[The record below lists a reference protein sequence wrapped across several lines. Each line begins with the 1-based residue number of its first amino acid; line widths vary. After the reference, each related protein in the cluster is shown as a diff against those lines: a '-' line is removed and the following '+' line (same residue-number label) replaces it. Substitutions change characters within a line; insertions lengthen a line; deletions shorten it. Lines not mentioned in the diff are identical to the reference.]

1 MTAPVSATAWKSA
14 LHQMT
19 QTTPTCLWN
28 DSASAHELAQSI
40 THGAVGATC
49 NPVIAYSVLKAE
61 MPQWLP
67 RIRSL
72 ADALPA
78 ATEDELGWKVV
89 EEMSRDAAKLLIP
102 IFEAHGGRNG
112 RVSIQTDPRF
122 FRDPRAI
129 IEQAVRFNAL
139 APNMIVKI
147 PATAA
152 GIVAIEEATYRGIS
166 INATVSFTLP
176 QCVAVAE
183 AVERGLERRAAEGRD
198 ISSMGPVCTI
208 MAGRLDDWL
217 KVVMEKEVISTDPGY
232 LEWAGVAVFKK
243 TYRLFRERGY
253 RVRLLSAAF
262 RNHMHWSEFIGGDVV
277 ISPPWLWQKRF
288 NASDVPVIPRIDT
301 PVEPVIVKDLLRR
314 FVDFQRAYTEGGLAV
329 AEFDMFGSTRRT
341 LRQFLAAGADLNALI
356 RDILLPN
363 PDLK

>member
-1 MTAPVSATAWKSA
+1 MPAPVSSAVWKSA

-19 QTTPTCLWN
+19 QTTATCLWN
-28 DSASAHELAQSI
+28 DSASARELAESI
-40 THGAVGATC
+40 AHGAVGATC

-61 MPQWLP
+61 MADWLP

-72 ADALPA
+72 AEAVPT
-78 ATEDELGWKVV
+78 ATEDQLGWLVV
-89 EEMSRDAAKLLIP
+89 EQMSQDAAKLLLP
-102 IFEAHGGRNG
+102 IFEGYQGRNG
-112 RVSIQTDPRF
+112 RLSIQTDPRF
-122 FRDPRAI
+122 YRDPRAI
-129 IEQAVRFNAL
+129 LEQAMRFNAL

-183 AVERGLERRAAEGRD
+183 AVERGLDRRASEGGD
-198 ISSMGPVCTI
+198 ISAMGPVCTI

-217 KVVMEKEVISTDPGY
+217 KVVMEKERISTDPGH

-243 TYRLFRERGY
+243 TYRLFQERGY
-253 RVRLLSAAF
+253 RIRLLSAAF
-262 RNHMHWSEFIGGDVV
+262 RNHMHWSELIGGDVV
-277 ISPPWLWQKRF
+277 ISPPWSWQKRF
-288 NASDVPVIPRIDT
+288 NASDVPVISRIDT
-301 PVEPVIVKDLLRR
+301 PVDPEIVDDLMRR
-314 FVDFQRAYTEGGLAV
+314 FVDFQRAYTEQGLSI
-329 AEFDMFGSTRRT
+329 AEFAMFGSTRRT
-341 LRQFLAAGADLNALI
+341 LRQFLGAGADLNALI

-363 PDLK
+363 PDVE